1 MNDKR
6 GVTFAVITALLWGML
21 AIGVKIVLN
30 EVSAITVV
38 WVRMSIAAL
47 GMALY
52 FAFKDP
58 AAFSVFTRA
67 PKLIYL
73 PAIGLALNY
82 IGYAKGIELAG
93 PAATQVVIQMGPILL
108 CLAGFFLFK
117 EHFIRRQ
124 KWGFLLAFVGL
135 VFFYQKQI
143 ASMDVGQETFLKG
156 VLATLGGAVA
166 WSMYSIAQK
175 ILVRT
180 YPVQRINLFIYTFS
194 AIVYAPFVDFSVFLQ
209 LSPWMWVGL
218 LFLGLNTLVAYGSMG
233 EALKYTDAGKVGVI
247 VILNPILTFILL
259 ELMEYFRL
267 PWLDY
272 THIPFWA
279 YLGALMMLSGAV
291 LATLRAKKKS

>member
-58 AAFSVFTRA
+58 AAFSVFTR
-67 PKLIYL
+67 
-73 PAIGLALNY
+73 
-82 IGYAKGIELAG
+82 
-93 PAATQVVIQMGPILL
+93 
-108 CLAGFFLFK
+108 

-233 EALKYTDAGKVGVI
+233 EALKYTDAGKVSVI